1 MRIQFDLIAHQ
12 HENVCNAAAY
22 LKLLV
27 DVRLVHQGVENI
39 QHGVHIPHLKV
50 ICVYFDSADFDPLMI
65 MVDTNLWISLQCL
78 YFVLGFLRKLA
89 AELAERL

>member
-39 QHGVHIPHLKV
+39 QHRVHIPHLKV
-50 ICVYFDSADFDPLMI
+50 ICMHFDSLMI
-65 MVDTNLWISLQCL
+65 MVDINLWISLQCL

>member
-1 MRIQFDLIAHQ
+1 MQ
-12 HENVCNAAAY
+12 Y

-39 QHGVHIPHLKV
+39 QHRVHIPHLKV
-50 ICVYFDSADFDPLMI
+50 ICMHFDSLMI
-65 MVDTNLWISLQCL
+65 MVDINLWISLQCL
-78 YFVLGFLRKLA
+78 YFVLSFLRKLA

>member
-39 QHGVHIPHLKV
+39 QHRVHIPHLKV
-50 ICVYFDSADFDPLMI
+50 ICMHFDSLMI
-65 MVDTNLWISLQCL
+65 MVDINLWISLQCL
-78 YFVLGFLRKLA
+78 YFVLSFLRKLA

>member
-1 MRIQFDLIAHQ
+1 MQ
-12 HENVCNAAAY
+12 Y

-39 QHGVHIPHLKV
+39 QHRVHIPHLKV
-50 ICVYFDSADFDPLMI
+50 ICMHFDSLMI
-65 MVDTNLWISLQCL
+65 MVDINLWISLQCL

>member
-1 MRIQFDLIAHQ
+1 MKNIC
-12 HENVCNAAAY
+12 ENSISFYRPPTRVAAY

-39 QHGVHIPHLKV
+39 QHRVHIPHLKV
-50 ICVYFDSADFDPLMI
+50 ICMHFDSLMI
-65 MVDTNLWISLQCL
+65 MVDINLWISLQCL
-78 YFVLGFLRKLA
+78 YFVLSFLRKLA